1 MDDSHL
7 KLKLVTNNKNP
18 DKTGDKPM
26 RAPKISPYCP
36 ACNGS
41 TWISGNT
48 GRADYGK
55 NAQVRCRI
63 CAYCLANGKLIT
75 W

>member
-7 KLKLVTNNKNP
+7 KLKLVTNNAKP
-18 DKTGDKPM
+18 DKSGKKPIQ
-26 RAPKISPYCP
+26 APKVSTYCP
-36 ACNGS
+36 VCKGS
-41 TWISGNT
+41 VWISGNM

-55 NAQVRCRI
+55 NFQVRCRV
-63 CAYCLANGKLIT
+63 CAYCLAAGKVTT

>member
-1 MDDSHL
+1 MDNDHL
-7 KLKLVTNNKNP
+7 KLKLVSNNSKP
-18 DKTGDKPM
+18 EKALKTP
-26 RAPKISPYCP
+26 RAAPKVSPYCP
-36 ACNGS
+36 VCGGS

-55 NAQVRCRI
+55 NMQVRCRV
-63 CAYCLANGKLIT
+63 CAQCLANGKLTT